1 MSAQL
6 YLARLVDE
14 GRADRGLHRESLRT
28 GGLTRHER
36 RVRRAHEDRKA

>member
-6 YLARLVDE
+6 YVSRLVDE
-14 GRADRGLHRESLRT
+14 GRADRGLHRASMRN

-36 RVRRAHEDRKA
+36 RVRRAAEDRKG

>member
-14 GRADRGLHRESLRT
+14 GRTDRALHRASLRT
-28 GGLTRHER
+28 NGLTRQER
-36 RVRRAHEDRKA
+36 RVRRALEDRKA